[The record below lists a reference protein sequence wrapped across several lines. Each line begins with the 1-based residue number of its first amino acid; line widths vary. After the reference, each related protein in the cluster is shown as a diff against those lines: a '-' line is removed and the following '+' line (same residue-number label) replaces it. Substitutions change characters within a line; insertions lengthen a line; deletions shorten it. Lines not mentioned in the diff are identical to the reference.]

1 MLDILL
7 LSRYNTH
14 ERVAGAHVFA
24 IPWQNWDLIRD
35 TPLTILINRDIMAIQ
50 HIKNVRIAGISAA
63 VPRNVRET
71 ATCPAFENP
80 EDAAKFIE
88 NVGVERVRAFKD
100 NEITCADLCQK
111 AAEALFGREGLEK
124 EDIDLLVFVSQSQDY
139 ILPATACVLHGKFGL
154 SQRCCAFDISLGC
167 SGWVYGISVVAAMME
182 SGAFKKCLLLAGDAG
197 KAQNIKPLFG
207 DAGTATILTY
217 DTFAPEMIIDTQTD
231 GTGYEAIIQRVGG
244 VRYPFDEHSLEIV
257 ADKWGNRHRPI
268 DLEMDGESVFVF
280 GITKVPKAIKGML
293 KLTGKSVEDVDYF
306 LFHQANMMMNEQ
318 IRRKCKIPAEKCPY
332 SLRDFGN
339 NSSAS
344 IPLTMVTQIAA
355 DLQARDTDIIAC
367 GFGVGLSWA
376 TMHARLEKPFIAPLV
391 EI

>member
-1 MLDILL
+1 
-7 LSRYNTH
+7 
-14 ERVAGAHVFA
+14 
-24 IPWQNWDLIRD
+24 
-35 TPLTILINRDIMAIQ
+35 MAIQ

-100 NEITCADLCQK
+100 NKITCADLCQK

-154 SQRCCAFDISLGC
+154 SQGCCAFDISLGC

-182 SGAFKKCLLLAGDAG
+182 SGAFKKCLLLAGDTQIIAPG
-197 KAQNIKPLFG
+197 NDLSKPLFG
-207 DAGTATILTY
+207 FAGTATILKHDAT
-217 DTFAPEMIIDTQTD
+217 APEMVIDTQTD
-231 GTGYEAIIQRVGG
+231 GIGYEAIIKRAGA
-244 VRYPFDEHSLEIV
+244 RRHPFDEHSLEVIT
-257 ADKWGNRHRPI
+257 DKWGNRHRPI
-268 DLEMDGESVFVF
+268 DTEMDGESVFVF
-280 GITKVPKAIKGML
+280 GITKVPKAVKGML

-306 LFHQANMMMNEQ
+306 LFHQANLMMNEQ
-318 IRRKCKIPAEKCPY
+318 IRKKCKIPAEKCPY

-344 IPLTMVTQIAA
+344 IPLTMVTQIAD
-355 DLQARDTDIIAC
+355 DLQARDTEIVAC

-376 TMHARLEKPFIAPLV
+376 TMHTRLQKPFIAPLV
-391 EI
+391 EM